1 MSDTEPEPNP
11 KSEFEPEPSPISESE
26 PGSEPSPM
34 SESEPELQ
42 LKKWETTM
50 PVFQHQIIQYLVK
63 LLSSTLAS

>member
-11 KSEFEPEPSPISESE
+11 KSEFEPEPSPI
-26 PGSEPSPM
+26 

>member
-26 PGSEPSPM
+26 PEPSPM

-50 PVFQHQIIQYLVK
+50 LVFQHQIIQYLVK

>member
-26 PGSEPSPM
+26 P
-34 SESEPELQ
+34 ELQ

-50 PVFQHQIIQYLVK
+50 LVFQHQIIQYLVK

>member
-26 PGSEPSPM
+26 PEPSPM